1 MSREKFWKFSAPV
14 DLLYKFTLKMGLFR
28 FFFTALRSALELFQ
42 LMLDAFKDLAPRGLV
57 LIRNCL
63 SLALDGRARIRD
75 FGARRPVGRLELIGL
90 VQRRQCRH
98 FLVACATQRFELPDE
113 LLILICPPMTSGL
126 RAHEYGI
133 GHRRNEE
140 QPAVVRSASASCV
153 PAHASSR

>member
-14 DLLYKFTLKMGLFR
+14 DLLKKFTVNETFQV
-28 FFFTALRSALELFQ
+28 FFTALRSALELFQ
-42 LMLDAFKDLAPRGLV
+42 LMFDAFKDLAPRGLV

-63 SLALDGRARIRD
+63 SLDLYGRARIRD

-98 FLVACATQRFELPDE
+98 FLVACATQRLELPDE

-133 GHRRNEE
+133 GQRRNEE